1 MKILVVCPSRDRP
14 KQLADMVRSCIQTA
28 PEVDIAI
35 YIDED
40 QRRLYGWVEEER
52 TPKQLKVTFGLRIGP
67 VASINHLIQ
76 EYSGYDCYGFVLDDC
91 RFGTLGWDKF
101 LQGGGFRPPAVPWI
115 VSPAKNTGDHGDMLF
130 VSKAWMEALG
140 WFAWPGCYHW
150 GWDAIMSSLG
160 HAAGVYYQANPKEF
174 WITHDVLSSM
184 NRDRYPAD
192 IVQLYDFFS
201 NYFQGALKQ
210 LKAAM

>member
-1 MKILVVCPSRDRP
+1 
-14 KQLADMVRSCIQTA
+14 MVRSCIQTA
-28 PEVDIAI
+28 PEVDVAV

-52 TPKQLKVTFGLRIGP
+52 APKQLKVTFGLRIGP
-67 VASINHLIQ
+67 VASINHLI
-76 EYSGYDCYGFVLDDC
+76 EKHSDYDCYGFVLDDC

-101 LQGGGFRPPAVPWI
+101 IEEFWEKDGPYTSIGMIA
-115 VSPAKNTGDHGDMLF
+115 PAKNTGEHGDMLF
-130 VSKAWMEALG
+130 VTKGWIAALG

-174 WITHDVLSSM
+174 WITHDVLLSM

-201 NYFQGALKQ
+201 NYFQGSLKQ